1 MGNEPRRQHF
11 LPVFWLKGFSTNG
24 KQKGNLCALDSTG
37 KVYTTTPQNAGC
49 QRDYYRINRTDGGD
63 EFIVEK
69 QIDAMG
75 FDTVLNNVLTNKSL
89 PSDDEFDQLLA
100 FTALMAARGPAAHG
114 AMESLTNAFAQ
125 VKKAAEW
132 EAKTGMRCPGI
143 GPAPGATVFHVSP
156 DDLPTELTQN
166 DWVATIFESADIIL
180 GCLKRRDWTILIT
193 DDALPDFICSD
204 CPVAAVL
211 TRPPSH
217 GLDSPGFCSPDT
229 QVSFPLS
236 KRAALIS
243 GCNLTDD
250 PTPTEIVIANRQT
263 IANTNT
269 KTLIYASR
277 LFWAAQDFIYE
288 REDGREG
295 GIADQVQRFS

>member
-1 MGNEPRRQHF
+1 MGNDPRRQHF
-11 LPVFWLKGFSTNG
+11 LPVFWLKGFSSNG
-24 KQKGNLCALDSTG
+24 KANGNLRALDSAG

-69 QIDAMG
+69 QIDSMG
-75 FDTVLNNVLTNKSL
+75 FDTVLNTVLTNKRL
-89 PSDDEFDQLLA
+89 PSDEEFDRLLA

-114 AMESLTNAFAQ
+114 TMESLTNAFAQ

-132 EAKTGMRCPGI
+132 EAKTGLRCPGI
-143 GPAPGATVFHVSP
+143 GPAPGAIVFHVSP

-166 DWVATIFESADIIL
+166 DWVASIFASADIIFD
-180 GCLKRRDWTILIT
+180 CLKRRDWTILIT
-193 DDALPDFICSD
+193 DDGLPDFVCSD

-236 KRAALIS
+236 KRTALIS
-243 GCNLTDD
+243 GCNPTDD
-250 PTPTEIVIANRQT
+250 PRPTEIVAANRQT

-269 KTLIYASR
+269 KTLIHASR

-295 GIADQVQRFS
+295 GIADQVQRLS